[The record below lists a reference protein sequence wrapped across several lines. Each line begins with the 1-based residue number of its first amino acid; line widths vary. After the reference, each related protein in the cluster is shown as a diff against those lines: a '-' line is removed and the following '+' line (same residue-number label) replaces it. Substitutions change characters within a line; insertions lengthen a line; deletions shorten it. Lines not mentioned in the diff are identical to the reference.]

1 MLNIHDGGAVS
12 VSEGLIEWLREY
24 LFFLS
29 LFIYFL
35 CGFQRNEVTSYSVVF
50 IVGEFIWSE
59 RYRLLYKCLSY
70 LVLNILSVQ
79 KYHGLVFKRSLR
91 RSLLLKLRHLEIE

>member
-50 IVGEFIWSE
+50 RGI
-59 RYRLLYKCLSY
+59 Y
-70 LVLNILSVQ
+70 LV
-79 KYHGLVFKRSLR
+79 
-91 RSLLLKLRHLEIE
+91 